1 MTPDGA
7 GGRAVRVIMVVALS
21 LLAVL
26 GTPGPAGAHA
36 IVLSIDP
43 ADGATVETAPTT
55 ITVAFDEAI
64 DVRDGAVT
72 LLDDTGAAIA
82 VDVETVGATLRI
94 SPRVGLG
101 EGTFVVSWRVISA
114 DSHAVAGGS
123 VFHVGAASL
132 DDVSINDLGSPTGLG
147 VLRGVADGLVYA
159 GALTAI
165 GACWFARRWSS
176 TSVARVARTGA
187 AVALGALVVAV
198 AGRVGEFEASWSA
211 MFDGEAWRGTLDGA
225 TGLLLLLTLGGLVL
239 LVATSAT
246 SRFGVV
252 AWTAG
257 AVLVIAGL
265 VAEGHTR
272 SAEPGWL
279 AGLAGVAHI
288 GAGAAWLG
296 GVAALAAVWR
306 SSDPA
311 RRRAAAI
318 DVSSAAIRAVAVVG
332 VGGVVLAATV
342 APDLGAQIW
351 SRWGMMVLVKVTL
364 VAALVALGWY
374 NRRFLLPGLAA
385 PDGQADRSAT
395 LLGRTLRCELVLFA
409 AVLAATATLVSSPP
423 SSGATGAGNPTDDR
437 PGDVVSERV
446 ALSSGVGTAHF
457 ELSPGTV
464 GANELVVTF
473 DDLDG
478 RPLEL
483 IWDPIIEATAPDL
496 GVGPLELL
504 PEELDGGSYRAVV
517 DLAIP
522 GRWEITVQ
530 ARTGTFESGRASI
543 EVTVG

>member
-7 GGRAVRVIMVVALS
+7 GGRAVRVITVLALS
-21 LLAVL
+21 LLAVAA
-26 GTPGPAGAHA
+26 TPGAAGAHA
-36 IVLSIDP
+36 IALSIDP
-43 ADGATVETAPTT
+43 ADGAVVESAPTT
-55 ITVAFDEAI
+55 ITVTFDEPVT
-64 DVRDGAVT
+64 VRDGAVT

-82 VDVETVGATLRI
+82 VDVDAIGTVLRI
-94 SPRVGLG
+94 SPSVGLG
-101 EGTFVVSWRVISA
+101 DGTFVVSWRVISA

-132 DDVSINDLGSPTGLG
+132 DDVAIDGLGSPTGLG
-147 VLRGVADGLVYA
+147 VVRVVADGLVYA

-165 GACWFARRWSS
+165 GAWWFARRWSS

-198 AGRVGEFEASWSA
+198 AGRVGEFEAAWSA
-211 MFDGEAWRGTLDGA
+211 MIDGEAWRGTLDGA
-225 TGLLLLLTLGGLVL
+225 VGLLLVLTLGGLVL
-239 LVATSAT
+239 LVGAPVT

-252 AWTAG
+252 AWAAG
-257 AVLVIAGL
+257 AALVIAGL

-272 SAEPGWL
+272 SADPDWL
-279 AGLAGVAHI
+279 AGIAGVAHI

-296 GVAALAAVWR
+296 GVAALAVVGR
-306 SSDPA
+306 NSDPG
-311 RRRAAAI
+311 RCREAAI
-318 DVSSAAIRAVAVVG
+318 DVSSVAIRAVAVVG
-332 VGGVVLAATV
+332 VGGVVMTATV

-351 SRWGMMVLVKVTL
+351 SRWGVMVLVKVVL

-385 PDGQADRSAT
+385 PDGRADRSVT
-395 LLGRTLRCELVLFA
+395 LLRRTLRCELVLFA

-423 SSGATGAGNPTDDR
+423 SAGTPA
-437 PGDVVSERV
+437 GDVVSERV
-446 ALSSGVGTAHF
+446 ELSSGVGTAHF
-457 ELSPGTV
+457 ELSPVTV

-530 ARTGTFESGRASI
+530 ARTGTFESGRATI
-543 EVTVG
+543 EVTIDRG